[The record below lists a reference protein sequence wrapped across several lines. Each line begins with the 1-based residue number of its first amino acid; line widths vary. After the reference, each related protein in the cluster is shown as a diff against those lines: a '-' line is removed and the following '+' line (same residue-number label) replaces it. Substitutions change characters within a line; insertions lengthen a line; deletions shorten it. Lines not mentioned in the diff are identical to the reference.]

1 MKKIFM
7 LAVALCGLTACSSD
21 DDKAAPAVDLDNLT
35 QRWYYKSYK
44 VGGETVNYEGH
55 ESCGKDYIEFLDGGV
70 AKDVDYFDCQ
80 QDPAVDT
87 GTYTATE
94 ETLTI
99 NIDEVEVY
107 ELKKLSA
114 STLQIEGTLNG
125 ATITYNYTSTP

>member
-1 MKKIFM
+1 MKKIFI
-7 LAVALCGLTACSSD
+7 LAVVLCGLTACSSD
-21 DDKAAPAVDLDNLT
+21 DDKASPAVDLDNLT

-44 VGGETVNYEGH
+44 LGNETIQYEGH
-55 ESCGKDYIEFLDGGV
+55 MPCGKDYIEFQEGNV
-70 AKDVDYFDCQ
+70 ARDVDYFDCQ
-80 QDPAVDT
+80 QDPAVET

-99 NIDEVEVY
+99 NIGEVEVY